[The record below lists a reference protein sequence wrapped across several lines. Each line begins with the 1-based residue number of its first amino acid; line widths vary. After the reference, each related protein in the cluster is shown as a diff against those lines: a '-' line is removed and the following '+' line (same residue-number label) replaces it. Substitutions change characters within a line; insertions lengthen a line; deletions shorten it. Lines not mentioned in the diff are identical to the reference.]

1 MTEAVEYHRSRYDAP
16 RKKGFMGVPPMVL
29 IASLAVV
36 SLLFTLLAIYFV
48 NMQFKLRE
56 IRYTDES
63 VEVELIEP
71 IEEPPPPPPPPPPP
85 TNEPP
90 PPKLQVR
97 VPAVIPTNVPVPPV
111 ETPPTPK
118 ELRIENPGPPVIT
131 PTPPQVAPPAPPA
144 RPSVITQPS
153 WARQAPPEF
162 PERAISRGIESGR
175 VTLQC
180 TVQSN
185 GNLSNCSVVSEDPA
199 GAGFGQSA
207 LAAARRSR
215 VSPRTVD
222 GAAEG
227 ALVRWTT
234 RFQMPD

>member
-118 ELRIENPGPPVIT
+118 ELRIDNPGPPVIT
-131 PTPPQVAPPAPPA
+131 PTPPQPAPVPAPP
-144 RPSVITQPS
+144 RPSVITNPA
-153 WARQAPPEF
+153 WARQAPGEF
-162 PERAISRGIESGR
+162 PERAMARGIESGTVR
-175 VTLQC
+175 LSC
-180 TVQSN
+180 AVQSN
-185 GNLSNCSVVSEDPA
+185 GNLTDCRVVSETPS
-199 GAGFGQSA
+199 GAGFGQAA

-215 VSPRTVD
+215 VTPGTVD
-222 GAAEG
+222 GAAVG
-227 ALVRWTT
+227 ARVEWTQ
-234 RFQMPD
+234 RYQQAD